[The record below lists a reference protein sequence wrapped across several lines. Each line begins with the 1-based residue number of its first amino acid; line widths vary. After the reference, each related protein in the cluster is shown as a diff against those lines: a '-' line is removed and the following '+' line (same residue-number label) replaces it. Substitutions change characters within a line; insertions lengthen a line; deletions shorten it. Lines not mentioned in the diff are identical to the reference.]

1 MQAVG
6 ECGRI
11 VAMRSQGRV
20 RTRQNIYE
28 SPYGN
33 MAEHRQS
40 APPRL
45 LKTV

>member
-20 RTRQNIYE
+20 GTRENIYE
-28 SPYGN
+28 SPYEN
-33 MAEHRQS
+33 MTEHRQS
-40 APPRL
+40 ARP
-45 LKTV
+45 